1 MVPDIDARNNLLINE
16 GFLQLV
22 GLLVAFLN
30 WEFLDLSQLARERFV
45 LTAALSGVKQ
55 KLYI

>member
-16 GFLQLV
+16 GLLQLV

-30 WEFLDLSQLARERFV
+30 WEFLDLRQLARERFV

-55 KLYI
+55 KLCI